1 MGHHDHALKMKRI
14 IHITGDQVVST
25 IWRGEEYLVD
35 GQPATVEPPL
45 HLLTDIDRPA
55 GAINTATHRLR
66 FVPAHADLETGEW
79 VLRSWEA
86 VALTPDELAARARKT
101 WPNASAFLGEFSMPE
116 LAAISLSADPT
127 IAALRLLLASWPSD
141 VWSDDA
147 RIVMGLAALVS
158 AGIIDET
165 RSAEITAK

>member
-1 MGHHDHALKMKRI
+1 MQLTFQNQLRTETDAERIANLKRKGWVEAPKPTHD
-14 IHITGDQVVST
+14 
-25 IWRGEEYLVD
+25 
-35 GQPATVEPPL
+35 PATQAEAEW
-45 HLLTDIDRPA
+45 ID
-55 GAINTATHRLR
+55 GA
-66 FVPAHADLETGEW
+66 W
-79 VLRSWEA
+79 V
-86 VALTPDELAARARKT
+86 VVDLTPDELAARARKT